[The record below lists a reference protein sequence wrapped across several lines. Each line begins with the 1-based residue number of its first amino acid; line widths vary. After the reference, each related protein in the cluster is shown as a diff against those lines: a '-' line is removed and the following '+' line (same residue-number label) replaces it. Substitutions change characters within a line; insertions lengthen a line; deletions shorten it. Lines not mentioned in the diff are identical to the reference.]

1 MNMMNMNFSP
11 EMMNLNYQV
20 QNIKNNLDFIGLPI
34 NLVSISLFNLTKT
47 GIQTLNIGIEI
58 LNLCLEYT
66 KQNMLI
72 NNNIKTTF
80 QNIILQ
86 IKNLELV
93 LNNYELNPNLMF
105 QNEMMMNM
113 GIMNNVQINDSFI
126 PKMNVTFITKNGK
139 TNLIINRNTSVKDC
153 INKFF
158 ESRIDLKEDRD
169 ILFIFN
175 GMKINE
181 NNNIDVWT
189 FFGEKQTVSVSVI
202 DQAVVGG

>member
-1 MNMMNMNFSP
+1 MMNMNFSP

-34 NLVSISLFNLTKT
+34 NLASISLFNLTKT
-47 GIQTLNIGIEI
+47 GIQALNIGIEI
-58 LNLCLEYT
+58 LNLCIEYT

-80 QNIILQ
+80 QNIGLQ
-86 IKNLELV
+86 IKNLEL
-93 LNNYELNPNLMF
+93 LMNNYELNPNLMF

-113 GIMNNVQINDSFI
+113 GTMNNVQINDSFI
-126 PKMNVTFITKNGK
+126 PKMSIVFITKNGK
-139 TNLIINRNTSVKDC
+139 TNLNINGNISVKDC

-158 ESRIDLKEDRD
+158 ERRIDLKEYRNK
-169 ILFIFN
+169 IFFMFN

-189 FFGEKQTVSVSVI
+189 FFGEKQMVNVSVI

>member
-1 MNMMNMNFSP
+1 M
-11 EMMNLNYQV
+11 
-20 QNIKNNLDFIGLPI
+20 DFIGLPI
-34 NLVSISLFNLTKT
+34 NLASISLFNLTKT

-139 TNLIINRNTSVKDC
+139 TNLIVNRNTSVKDC

-158 ESRIDLKEDRD
+158 ERRIDLKKYRNE
-169 ILFIFN
+169 IFFMFE
-175 GMKINE
+175 GIKINE

-189 FFGEKQTVSVSVI
+189 FFGEKQTVSVSVFESSVI
-202 DQAVVGG
+202 GG

>member
-1 MNMMNMNFSP
+1 MMNMNFSP
-11 EMMNLNYQV
+11 EMMNLSCQI

-34 NLVSISLFNLTKT
+34 NLASISLFNLTKT
-47 GIQTLNIGIEI
+47 GIQI
-58 LNLCLEYT
+58 LNLCIEYT

-80 QNIILQ
+80 QNIRLQ

-93 LNNYELNPNLMF
+93 MNNYELNPNLMF

-113 GIMNNVQINDSFI
+113 GIMNDLQINDSFI
-126 PKMNVTFITKNGK
+126 PKMNIIFITRDGTR

-153 INKFF
+153 INTFF
-158 ESRIDLKEDRD
+158 ERRIDLKKYRD
-169 ILFIFN
+169 EIYFTLN
-175 GMKINE
+175 GEKINE

-189 FFGEKQTVSVSVI
+189 FFGGNDRKCVSVHE
-202 DQAVVGG
+202 

>member
-1 MNMMNMNFSP
+1 MNMNFSP
-11 EMMNLNYQV
+11 EMMNLSCQI

-34 NLVSISLFNLTKT
+34 NLASISLFNLTKT

-58 LNLCLEYT
+58 LNLCIEYT
-66 KQNMLI
+66 KQNMLT

-80 QNIILQ
+80 QNIGLQ

-93 LNNYELNPNLMF
+93 MNNYELNPNLMF
-105 QNEMMMNM
+105 QNEMIMNM
-113 GIMNNVQINDSFI
+113 GIMNNDQINDSFI
-126 PKMNVTFITKNGK
+126 PKMSIVFITRDGAKINLNING
-139 TNLIINRNTSVKDC
+139 NTSVKDC

-158 ESRIDLKEDRD
+158 ERRIDLKKYRNE
-169 ILFIFN
+169 IYFMFE

-189 FFGEKQTVSVSVI
+189 FFGENQRPSVSVFESSLL
-202 DQAVVGG
+202 GG

>member
-1 MNMMNMNFSP
+1 MNMNFSP

-47 GIQTLNIGIEI
+47 GIQTINIGIEI

-93 LNNYELNPNLMF
+93 MNNYELNPNLMF

-126 PKMNVTFITKNGK
+126 QKMNIIFITRDGTK
-139 TNLIINRNTSVKDC
+139 TTISTSPNTSVKDC
-153 INKFF
+153 INKFI
-158 ESRIDLKEDRD
+158 ERRIDLKKYRD
-169 ILFIFN
+169 EIYFTFN
-175 GMKINE
+175 GKKINE

-189 FFGEKQTVSVSVI
+189 FFGENQRPSVSVFESSLL
-202 DQAVVGG
+202 GG

>member
-47 GIQTLNIGIEI
+47 GIQTINIGIEI

-80 QNIILQ
+80 QNIGLQ
-86 IKNLELV
+86 IKYLELV
-93 LNNYELNPNLMF
+93 MNNYELNPNLMF

-126 PKMNVTFITKNGK
+126 QKMNIIFITRDGTK
-139 TNLIINRNTSVKDC
+139 TTISTSPNTSVKDC
-153 INKFF
+153 INKFI
-158 ESRIDLKEDRD
+158 ERRIDLKKYRD
-169 ILFIFN
+169 EIYFTFN
-175 GMKINE
+175 GKKINE

-189 FFGEKQTVSVSVI
+189 FFGGIQIVSVSVI
-202 DQAVVGG
+202 AQ

>member
-1 MNMMNMNFSP
+1 
-11 EMMNLNYQV
+11 
-20 QNIKNNLDFIGLPI
+20 
-34 NLVSISLFNLTKT
+34 
-47 GIQTLNIGIEI
+47 
-58 LNLCLEYT
+58 
-66 KQNMLI
+66 MLI

-139 TNLIINRNTSVKDC
+139 TNLIVNRNTSVKDC

-175 GMKINE
+175 GMKING

-189 FFGEKQTVSVSVI
+189 FFGGKLIVSVSVI
-202 DQAVVGG
+202 DQ